1 VPEVAGTLR
10 FRSPTGRWVIAA
22 SVMGSSIAA
31 LDATVVGIALP
42 TIGRGFDVGVTALQ
56 WVVTGYYL
64 TLASLLLLGGSLSD
78 RFGRRRVFSV
88 GVVWFALASAACGLA
103 PNVDVLVAMRLL
115 QGAGGALLVPGSLAI
130 LQASFAPEDQGPAI
144 GAWSGLGG
152 VATAAGPL
160 LGGYL
165 ISAAS
170 WRWIFFL
177 NIPVA
182 AAALALTARY
192 VPESRDPG
200 ATGAIDLGGAVSAVL
215 GLGGLAYGLIEGPS
229 LGWSSGTVLTSLAL
243 SLASLGAFWVTERRV
258 QQPMMPLT
266 LFRRRQFSATNG
278 VTFVV
283 YAALGGALFLLP
295 VELQIA
301 SRYSPLESG
310 LALLPVT
317 VIMLM
322 FSARSGRL
330 ASRIGPR
337 LQMSVGPLVLAVS
350 LLMLT
355 RATEGRSY
363 VLFVLPA
370 VVVLGL
376 GVAIMVAPLTATAM
390 ASAGSEHAG
399 VASAVN
405 NDVARIGGL
414 IAVAVLPSIAGI
426 TGMSY
431 LHAADLSAAFRTA
444 MVVSALA
451 CGAGGALA
459 ALTVANPARMHE
471 PGNECLHCALDGPPL
486 RTRAGEGVP

>member
-1 VPEVAGTLR
+1 
-10 FRSPTGRWVIAA
+10 
-22 SVMGSSIAA
+22 
-31 LDATVVGIALP
+31 
-42 TIGRGFDVGVTALQ
+42 
-56 WVVTGYYL
+56 
-64 TLASLLLLGGSLSD
+64 
-78 RFGRRRVFSV
+78 RRRVFSI
-88 GVVWFALASAACGLA
+88 GVVWFAVASAACGLS
-103 PNVDVLVAMRLL
+103 PNVGVLVAMRLL

-130 LQASFAPEDQGPAI
+130 LQASFAPDDQGQAI

-182 AAALALTARY
+182 AVALVLTARY
-192 VPESRDPG
+192 VPESSDPG
-200 ATGAIDLGGAVSAVL
+200 ATGAIDLGGAASAVV

-229 LGWSSGTVLTSLAL
+229 LGWSSTMVVASLSLSVTSLAVFWL
-243 SLASLGAFWVTERRV
+243 TEQRAS
-258 QQPMMPLT
+258 QPIMPLM
-266 LFRRRQFSATNG
+266 LFRRRQFSATNA
-278 VTFVV
+278 VTFLV

-295 VELQIA
+295 VELQVA

-310 LALLPVT
+310 VALLPVT
-317 VIMLM
+317 VIMLAL
-322 FSARSGRL
+322 SAASGRL

-337 LQMSVGPLVLAVS
+337 LQMTVGPLLLGLS

-355 RATEGRSY
+355 RATDGSNY
-363 VLFVLPA
+363 LLFVLPA
-370 VVVLGL
+370 VVVLGI
-376 GVAIMVAPLTATAM
+376 GAAVMVAPLTATAM

-426 TGMSY
+426 TGKSY
-431 LHAADLSAAFRTA
+431 LHPVELSAAFRTA
-444 MVVSALA
+444 MVASALA
-451 CGAGGALA
+451 CGAGGILA
-459 ALTVANPARMHE
+459 ALGVTSSAHRHD
-471 PGNECLHCALDGPPL
+471 GGTECLHCGLDGPPL
-486 RTRAGEGVP
+486 RTRSGEAPP

>member
-1 VPEVAGTLR
+1 MPEVAGSLR
-10 FRSPTGRWVIAA
+10 YRSTTGRWVIAA

-42 TIGRGFDVGVTALQ
+42 TIGRDFDVGVTALQ

-78 RFGRRRVFSV
+78 RFGRRLVFSV
-88 GVVWFALASAACGLA
+88 GVVWFAAASAACGLA

-115 QGAGGALLVPGSLAI
+115 QGVGGALLVPGSLAI
-130 LQASFAPEDQGPAI
+130 LQASFAPDDQGEAI

-182 AAALALTARY
+182 AAALALTVRY
-192 VPESRDPG
+192 VPESKDPAAAG
-200 ATGAIDLGGAVSAVL
+200 PVDVGGAISAVV

-229 LGWSSGTVLTSLAL
+229 LGWSSSTVLASLAL
-243 SLASLGAFWVTERRV
+243 SLAALALFWLTELRAC
-258 QQPMMPLT
+258 QPIMPLS

-310 LALLPVT
+310 VALLPVT
-317 VIMLM
+317 VIMLGL
-322 FSARSGRL
+322 SARSGRL

-337 LQMSVGPLVLAVS
+337 LQMSVGPLVLAGS
-350 LLMLT
+350 LLLLT
-355 RATEGRSY
+355 RAADGRSY
-363 VLFVLPA
+363 LVFVLPA

-390 ASAGSEHAG
+390 AAAGSSTP
-399 VASAVN
+399 AS
-405 NDVARIGGL
+405 
-414 IAVAVLPSIAGI
+414 PQQ
-426 TGMSY
+426 
-431 LHAADLSAAFRTA
+431 
-444 MVVSALA
+444 
-451 CGAGGALA
+451 
-459 ALTVANPARMHE
+459 
-471 PGNECLHCALDGPPL
+471 
-486 RTRAGEGVP
+486 